1 MKNSD
6 RQNRLMRTFV
16 PDSRIILTLP
26 PIGGKILSGNLVLTG
41 SVTLAGG
48 TANGTAVGEGG
59 PINLIQ
65 RVIVHANPAA
75 NSRYAG
81 GRIVD
86 MSPRGLLRFASF
98 MHSGKYIGELF
109 GSNLGNGANG
119 IYQIYLSIPIY
130 WADPTKRRQVETALN
145 ADPTAYEMI
154 QIEVDTG
161 DITSC
166 FTGNNATA
174 TYDLQVQWVDD
185 RENFAGD
192 TMVLFQEDHI
202 RLIPANN
209 TRMLDEAMPR
219 DGAFMD
225 WLILSEQ
232 GADETLSDSLFNKLR
247 LDGPGLS
254 YLKYS
259 DDILAQMI
267 LDSWLDPAQSGTGM
281 RYIDFT
287 DGSTVASIDAAT
299 LQAQFDVTNVSGA
312 NLDQLRIVTRRLFL
326 PQGYAPV
333 TGVAA
338 AKNS

>member
-1 MKNSD
+1 MSD
-6 RQNRLMRTFV
+6 ALKRVGVEIAGTEISFE
-16 PDSRIILTLP
+16 T
-26 PIGGKILSGNLVLTG
+26 GKLAKQATG
-41 SVTLAGG
+41 
-48 TANGTAVGEGG
+48 AVVV
-59 PINLIQ
+59 
-65 RVIVHANPAA
+65 R
-75 NSRYAG
+75 
-81 GRIVD
+81 
-86 MSPRGLLRFASF
+86 
-98 MHSGKYIGELF
+98 
-109 GSNLGNGANG
+109 
-119 IYQIYLSIPIY
+119 
-130 WADPTKRRQVETALN
+130 
-145 ADPTAYEMI
+145 
-154 QIEVDTG
+154 
-161 DITSC
+161 
-166 FTGNNATA
+166 
-174 TYDLQVQWVDD
+174 
-185 RENFAGD
+185 AGD

-326 PQGYAPV
+326 PQGYAPA